1 MQTQSIMKQRLSRN
15 KMLQKVNQG
24 RSRQSVPTE
33 VSIMFRFKC
42 YPAGSWFQD
51 ASTGLKEGAAKRRAV
66 TWALHLR
73 KQVTRRSTPYPQSH
87 SALTSTSVTSSP
99 EHSFTLR

>member
-1 MQTQSIMKQRLSRN
+1 MDVCS
-15 KMLQKVNQG
+15 G
-24 RSRQSVPTE
+24 
-33 VSIMFRFKC
+33 

-73 KQVTRRSTPYPQSH
+73 KQVTRRSKLGPIFEPWRVPLYS
-87 SALTSTSVTSSP
+87 LSTIP
-99 EHSFTLR
+99 LGANLNLRHIVAGTQLHPAIGRVRMFGRI